1 MVNHFIKTRFNL
13 NMKSLEGKMS
23 NKHLD
28 LDWLNYRLDLFLKYC
43 APSVLGQD
51 RGDFYWLIHMDKET
65 NKEIRSKI
73 ENLDKRIFI
82 HTHKKQEEE
91 IINSLHKQEKRFLF
105 SRLDSDDAYRKD
117 FSLQVF
123 KIHKEEESD
132 FFIDIEYKVLR
143 ISDLSFYERDLSEKG
158 SHFVTLSTN
167 NKNANVYGCNHID
180 IPKINKYKKI
190 QDSLALEIIHDSNL
204 RNSFFTKKHE
214 KFKQK
219 KTNEKINFLDYNISI
234 EQNNN
239 G

>member
-13 NMKSLEGKMS
+13 KIKSLEGKMS

-43 APSVLGQD
+43 APSVLGQN

-82 HTHKKQEEE
+82 HSYKKQEEE
-91 IINSLHKQEKRFLF
+91 IINRLHKQQERFLF
-105 SRLDSDDAYRKD
+105 SRLDSDDAYKKD
-117 FSLQVF
+117 FSS
-123 KIHKEEESD
+123 KIFEIYKEEDDD

-143 ISDLSFYERDLSEKG
+143 ISDFSFYERNMLEKG
-158 SHFVTLSTN
+158 SHFITLSTN
-167 NKNANVYGCNHID
+167 DKNRDVYDCNHID
-180 IPKINKYKKI
+180 IPKANKYKKI

-204 RNSFFTKKHE
+204 RNSFFIEKH
-214 KFKQK
+214 KRFKQK
-219 KTNEKINFLDYNISI
+219 KINEKINFLDYNISI
-234 EQNNN
+234 
-239 G
+239 